1 MLTAR
6 EIAIYALGKTEGV
19 NSLAET
25 LGKGMDDEKY
35 IESWNKTLK
44 LLGIEMPLEE
54 LETIYNEFAKKMDEI
69 VNDSEINEINKKQ
82 EKFEQLNIENLA
94 MKAIILAGGRGKRL
108 KPVTDYVPKPLVP
121 INNIPIIEWQ
131 IKYLKKFDVKEVII
145 CTGYKADMIESYL
158 NMKELGIKIK
168 FSIEKSPL
176 GTGGAIKKAGKMIN
190 EKSFFVINGD
200 TITNIDLHKLA
211 SKINTVAA
219 IELRTKYGILET
231 ESEKIVNFKEKKEIT
246 DTWMNAGIYHLQ
258 KEILKKLPVKGD
270 IEKTV
275 FPDYAKK
282 GLLNTIKFKNVEW
295 FSVDS
300 FKDMEECST
309 RVEKI
314 IK

>member
-1 MLTAR
+1 
-6 EIAIYALGKTEGV
+6 
-19 NSLAET
+19 
-25 LGKGMDDEKY
+25 
-35 IESWNKTLK
+35 
-44 LLGIEMPLEE
+44 
-54 LETIYNEFAKKMDEI
+54 
-69 VNDSEINEINKKQ
+69 
-82 EKFEQLNIENLA
+82 

-121 INNIPIIEWQ
+121 IKNIPIIEWQ
-131 IKYLKKFDVKEVII
+131 IRYLKKFGIREVII

-158 NMKELGIKIK
+158 GMKKLGMKIK
-168 FSIEKSPL
+168 FSIEKTPL
-176 GTGGAIKKAGKMIN
+176 GTGGAIKKAGKLIN
-190 EKSFFVINGD
+190 DKSFFVINGD
-200 TITNIDLHKLA
+200 TITNIDLDKLA
-211 SKINTVAA
+211 NKKNSIAA
-219 IELRTKYGILET
+219 IELRTKYGILEI
-231 ESEKIVNFKEKKEIT
+231 ESDKIINFKEKKEIS

-258 KEILKKLPVKGD
+258 KEVLKKLPIKGD

-300 FKDMEECST
+300 FKDMEECSE

>member
-1 MLTAR
+1 
-6 EIAIYALGKTEGV
+6 
-19 NSLAET
+19 
-25 LGKGMDDEKY
+25 
-35 IESWNKTLK
+35 
-44 LLGIEMPLEE
+44 
-54 LETIYNEFAKKMDEI
+54 
-69 VNDSEINEINKKQ
+69 
-82 EKFEQLNIENLA
+82 

-121 INNIPIIEWQ
+121 IKNIPIIEWQ
-131 IKYLKKFDVKEVII
+131 IRYLKKYGITEVII

-158 NMKELGIKIK
+158 SMKKLGIKIK
-168 FSIEKSPL
+168 FSIEKTPL
-176 GTGGAIKKAGKMIN
+176 GTGGAIKKAGKLIN
-190 EKSFFVINGD
+190 DKSFFVINGD
-200 TITNIDLHKLA
+200 TITNIDLHELA
-211 SKINTVAA
+211 SKKNTIAA

-231 ESEKIVNFKEKKEIT
+231 ESDKIINFKEKKEIS

-258 KEILKKLPVKGD
+258 KEVLKKLPIKGD

-282 GLLNTIKFKNVEW
+282 GMLNTIKFKNVEW

-300 FKDMEECST
+300 FKDMEECSE

>member
-1 MLTAR
+1 
-6 EIAIYALGKTEGV
+6 
-19 NSLAET
+19 
-25 LGKGMDDEKY
+25 
-35 IESWNKTLK
+35 
-44 LLGIEMPLEE
+44 
-54 LETIYNEFAKKMDEI
+54 
-69 VNDSEINEINKKQ
+69 
-82 EKFEQLNIENLA
+82 

-121 INNIPIIEWQ
+121 IKNIPIIEWQ
-131 IKYLKKFDVKEVII
+131 IKYLKKFGIKEVII

-158 NMKELGIKIK
+158 NMKKLGIKIK

-176 GTGGAIKKAGKMIN
+176 STGGAIKKAGKMIN

-200 TITNIDLHKLA
+200 TITNIDLRKLA
-211 SKINTVAA
+211 SKKNSIAA
-219 IELRTKYGILET
+219 IELRTKYGILEV
-231 ESEKIVNFKEKKEIT
+231 ESDKIINFKEKKEIP

-258 KEILKKLPVKGD
+258 KEIIKKLPVKGD

-282 GLLNTIKFKNVEW
+282 GLLDTIKFKNVEW

-300 FKDMEECST
+300 FKDMEECSVK
-309 RVEKI
+309 VEKI